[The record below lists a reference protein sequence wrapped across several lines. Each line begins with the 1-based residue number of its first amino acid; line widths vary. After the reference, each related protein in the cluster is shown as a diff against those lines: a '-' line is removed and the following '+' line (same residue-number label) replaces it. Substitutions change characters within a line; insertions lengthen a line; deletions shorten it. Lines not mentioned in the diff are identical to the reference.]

1 MFKQIKKLFIA
12 LVLVF
17 ALFLVACEEC
27 PECKECPTCPTC
39 EEFNPEVEC
48 PENGY
53 ITKEECPAPEE
64 CPEFN
69 AGVECPENGYIKPEE
84 CPECEGYT
92 APTEVV
98 FYSDDIVVGK
108 DVKFEVEI
116 TPADAYQGLVWSTS
130 NPEIATVDEEGNI
143 TGVRPG
149 MVTITAKS
157 ALNAEVMYE
166 EELEVIEKGLL
177 DFEIAEREK
186 NAIVAAL
193 SAGYVSGNFDLP
205 TTWNQNAT
213 VTYMDPNGN
222 EIETFVMPDLGDATS
237 QNYAISGNV
246 TYGDAVAEFNV
257 TLKLVKAAE
266 GKNDYEKVDF
276 AVEVAQA
283 FLYDYING
291 AKVTESVYLPASV
304 YGIALGW
311 STNKAYV
318 LDNTGALTRPNNDQ
332 TVTYTITPK
341 CGAASRST
349 TIAVVA
355 AGYSADEKIEY
366 LKKDGALK
374 DIVNGKFAA
383 TIALPEKDDKF
394 GIHLTY
400 VSSNEDVITSEG
412 KVNDSLIENTK
423 VTFTVTAVYNDL
435 NAADTAFVEVFQFEV
450 TALAS
455 NNSTQMLAGF
465 ATTHEQFAHIAYGKG
480 TEQTYVITPEEG
492 ANLKAQGFTFKGDE
506 NFKVNE
512 DGSVELVTQYFR
524 YHEAKLTVTHTTSE
538 EEKASYVW
546 VINVG
551 IGAENDIVYLGGR
564 SQSNQASKNPNERGD
579 MLQGFSKWD
588 KYVGIVSSNSERT
601 TQQYWSEFSGY
612 TYYVDVPTGKKVTK
626 FTKDMEGNVTVVA
639 YEEDDYTR
647 HQFFLMEFATIHI
660 TGKTAVYEA
669 NKDKVLGYVPRTTV
683 KYIRSTYG
691 GNFGSFFVNDLDQA
705 FDLPVSALSMGGT
718 FADGEAMKTYT
729 KSSISK
735 AVEAKKAAVE
745 LKDDYG
751 SNLTVKRDNTWAFD
765 GYRPAVVIAPV
776 VSQLLEEGQ
785 TDVKY
790 KFTFGV
796 EDVEK
801 NPNNNGTVYVQYG
814 IKSTLSK
821 VWDTPFLPLAPYGM
835 AMSWRSQT
843 LYSLSNIGGYAL
855 AGADKSLPV
864 YVSRYFRH
872 AENEEIS
879 DYFIAQV
886 KNELEKYTEV
896 TYDKVKASDVKYED
910 LGTTNLKALDA
921 LYTEYNTLYASWQNK
936 TDVKAAKAALD
947 AMKAAAASELAKQ
960 AAYAELTQKSFD
972 DVKVALDALKAKTDK
987 EVKETING
995 ADFQAKLAAA
1005 KRNYAAFT
1013 TGQKRFYDGGYAA
1026 GAAGLSFTA
1035 QKTAGI
1041 LEAIELELQ
1050 IIALNKA
1057 VSTSNAANVKAA
1069 ADALAK
1075 LAEKELYTGV
1085 KANTLITTASV
1096 AKLDA
1101 LKVAKALVEVKIE
1114 TLKIN
1119 EAYNAY
1125 TALDADKKAIV
1136 EESFKNVVFGD
1147 LKGID
1152 AYKAA
1157 KLDQVAKNAAAAFK
1171 ANEEKTLVLA
1181 KEIKDMINSLPSVAE
1196 FKKGEYTADQ
1206 VKVMKQVVIADGKNA
1221 SKIDQ
1226 LVALYVTLGIIA
1238 TTPTDADG
1246 KINALVNGRK
1256 VLGDNPATT
1265 DVVET
1270 DYPVLDT
1277 KIGNFNGEGEKALLE
1292 KAFSLPGA
1300 YDEAEANKVIETVE
1314 LLPGAKLLSL
1324 ENEAQVKAAR
1334 TAYDALTAAQKEIAN
1349 KYTSANY
1356 IKGKLEAAE
1365 EAILNLK
1372 KQQRTLPVEVAI
1384 SAIGAV
1390 ASLTL
1395 EGKAKVAEARRL
1407 YNALSADDKGSI
1419 LPASLA
1425 LLESAE
1431 DKIEALELE
1440 QILESETYKAAV
1452 KAFADNT
1459 EIANVVNKDTKAG
1472 ADALVAAY
1480 EAMNAAEKA
1489 YFAKTDAAAQL
1500 LYEQLVSALE
1510 VYNLYA

>member
-27 PECKECPTCPTC
+27 PECQ
-39 EEFNPEVEC
+39 
-48 PENGY
+48 
-53 ITKEECPAPEE
+53 ECPAPEQCEDCTGKIDPSECPTTTCPEFDANKE
-64 CPEFN
+64 CPE
-69 AGVECPENGYIKPEE
+69 AGYITKDE
-84 CPECEGYT
+84 CPECPEVVCPEGYK

-130 NPEIATVDEEGNI
+130 NPAIATVDEEGNI

-149 MVTITAKS
+149 VVTITAKS

-246 TYGDAVAEFNV
+246 TFGDAVAEFNV

-283 FLYDYING
+283 FLYDYMNG
-291 AKVTESVYLPASV
+291 TKVTESVYLPTSV

-318 LDNTGALTRPNNDQ
+318 LDNTGALTRPNNDEA
-332 TVTYTITPK
+332 VTYTITPK
-341 CGAASRST
+341 CGAASKST

-355 AGYSADEKIEY
+355 AGYTADEKIEY

-394 GIHLTY
+394 GVKLTY
-400 VSSNEDVITSEG
+400 VSSNEDVITSDG

-455 NNSTQMLAGF
+455 NQSTQALADF
-465 ATTHEQFAHIAYGKG
+465 AGTHEQFADIPYGAG
-480 TEQTYVITPEEG
+480 QEQTYVITPEEG
-492 ANLKAQGFTFKGDE
+492 ANLKAQGYTFKGDE

-524 YHEAKLTVTHTTSE
+524 YHEAKLTVSHKTSE
-538 EEKASYVW
+538 EVSASYVW

-551 IGAENDIVYLGGR
+551 IGAQNDIVYLGGR
-564 SQSNQASKNPNERGD
+564 SQSMQASKNPAERGD

-588 KYVGIVSSNSERT
+588 KYVGIVSNNSERT
-601 TQQYWSEFSGY
+601 SQQYWSEFSGY
-612 TYYVDVPTGKKVTK
+612 TFYVDVPTGKKVTK
-626 FTKDMEGNVTVVA
+626 FTKDVEGNVTVVA
-639 YEEDDYTR
+639 STEDAYTR
-647 HQFFLMEFATIHI
+647 HQMFLMQFATIEI
-660 TGKTAVYEA
+660 KSLKTIYVT
-669 NKDKVLGYVPRTTV
+669 NKADILGYIPTTTT
-683 KYIRSTYG
+683 KYLRSTYG
-691 GNFGSFFVNDLDQA
+691 GNFGTFYVNMTDKNL
-705 FDLPVSALSMGGT
+705 DLPVSALSMGGT

-729 KSSISK
+729 KSSISLS
-735 AVEAKKAAVE
+735 VEPKKAAVE

-751 SNLTVKRDNTWAFD
+751 NALKVAREQNWSLD
-765 GYRPAVVIAPV
+765 GYRPAVAFAPV
-776 VSQLLEEGQ
+776 NGQLLEEGQ
-785 TDVKY
+785 ADVEF

-796 EDVEK
+796 EDVNN

-821 VWDTPFLPLAPYGM
+821 IWGTPYITLPAYGM
-835 AMSWRSQT
+835 AFAWHSQT

-855 AGADKSLPV
+855 AGEDKSLPV

-886 KNELEKYTEV
+886 KTELAKYTSV
-896 TYDKVKASDVKYED
+896 AYDKVKASDVKYAD
-910 LGTTNLKALDA
+910 LGTSNLKALDT
-921 LYTEYNTLYASWQNK
+921 LYAEYNTLYASWQQK
-936 TDVKAAKAALD
+936 DAVKAAKAALD
-947 AMKAAAASELAKQ
+947 AMISAANTELAKQ

-972 DVKVALDALKAKTDK
+972 EVKKAVDALKSLDAAT
-987 EVKETING
+987 VKATING

-1005 KRNYAAFT
+1005 KRNYAALT
-1013 TGQKRFYDGGYAA
+1013 EGQKALYDNGYAA
-1026 GAAGLSFTA
+1026 VANCSGLSFTA

-1041 LEAIELELQ
+1041 IEAIELELQ
-1050 IIALNKA
+1050 IIALNEA

-1069 ADALAK
+1069 NDAKAALAK
-1075 LAEKELYTGV
+1075 KTLYSGV
-1085 KANTLITTASV
+1085 TADTLLSTKSL
-1096 AKLDA
+1096 AKLEA
-1101 LKVAKALVEVKIE
+1101 LLVAKALVEVKVE
-1114 TLKIN
+1114 TAKIN

-1125 TALDADKKAIV
+1125 TALDAEKKAIV
-1136 EESFKNVVFGD
+1136 EKSFKNVVFEE
-1147 LKGID
+1147 LKGIE

-1181 KEIKDMINSLPSVAE
+1181 KEIKEMINALPSVAE

-1206 VKVMKQVVIADGKNA
+1206 VKVMKQVVIAVDSETA

-1226 LVALYVTLGIIA
+1226 LVKLYVTLGIVA
-1238 TTPTDADG
+1238 TAPTTAEG
-1246 KINALVNGRK
+1246 KIAALVNGRK
-1256 VLGDNPATT
+1256 VLGDNPAT
-1265 DVVET
+1265 DAVET
-1270 DYPVLDT
+1270 DFPVLDT

-1300 YDEAEANKVIETVE
+1300 YDEAEANKVIETIE

-1324 ENEAQVKAAR
+1324 ENEEQVKAAR
-1334 TAYDALTAAQKEIAN
+1334 KAYDALTADQKAIAN
-1349 KYTSANY
+1349 QYTSANY

-1365 EAILNLK
+1365 EAIVNLK

-1384 SAIGAV
+1384 SSIGAV

-1395 EGKAKVAEARRL
+1395 EGKDKVVEAVKL
-1407 YNALSADDKGSI
+1407 FLALSEDDQDSI
-1419 LPASLA
+1419 LPASIA
-1425 LLESAE
+1425 LLESAVE
-1431 DKIEALELE
+1431 KIEQLEKE
-1440 QILESETYKAAV
+1440 QVLESETYKAAV
-1452 KAFADNT
+1452 KAFSENT

-1489 YFAKTDAAAQL
+1489 YFAKTYGAYKL
-1500 LYEQLVSALE
+1500 LVEQLVSALE